1 MTYTFTS
8 ESVAIGHPDK
18 VADQISDHILDA
30 CLAQDP
36 LSRVAVETLITSD
49 LVVLAG
55 EVTTSAKVDYDEIA
69 RETIRNIG
77 YDSKEKGFDPDKAK
91 VLVKIHSQ
99 SPDIAQGIGDE
110 GAGDQGLMFGFATK
124 ETPCLMPMPI
134 DIAQSLMRGLV
145 PFRKEALFLRPD
157 GKSQVTVAYESGKPA
172 YVESVVLSVQ
182 HDEKISVEELRHLLT
197 PYIKSFIPF
206 EKEPRLIINP
216 TGRFVIGGPQGD
228 TGLTGRKI
236 IVDTYGA
243 FARHGGGAFSGKD
256 PTKVDRSAAYMARYL
271 AKQIVGSGR
280 ANTCEIQIA
289 YAIGLKEPVALRVNT
304 FGDADDRKLEEMIR
318 ANFDLSPR
326 GIIAYLD
333 LRRPIYQKT
342 AFGGHFG
349 RHDVPWEK
357 LDRTDLLT
365 KVML

>member
-18 VADQISDHILDA
+18 VADQISDHILDQ

-36 LSRVAVETLITSD
+36 LARVAVETLITSD

-55 EVTTSAKVDYDEIA
+55 EVTTTAKMDYEKAA
-69 RETIRNIG
+69 RDTIRNIG
-77 YDSKEKGFDPDKAK
+77 YDSKEKGFDPNTAK

-124 ETPCLMPMPI
+124 ETPCLMPMAI
-134 DIAQSLMRGLV
+134 DIAQSMMRGLI
-145 PFRKEALFLRPD
+145 PFRKEAFFLRPD
-157 GKSQVTVAYESGKPA
+157 GKSQVTVAYENGKPSH
-172 YVESVVLSVQ
+172 VESVVLSVQ
-182 HDEKISVEELRHLLT
+182 HDEKISLEELRHLLT

-206 EKEPRLIINP
+206 DKEPRLIINP

-243 FARHGGGAFSGKD
+243 YARHGGGAFSGKD
-256 PTKVDRSAAYMARYL
+256 PTKVDRSAAYFARYL
-271 AKQIVGSGR
+271 AKQIVG
-280 ANTCEIQIA
+280 ANKAYACEIQIA
-289 YAIGLKEPVALRVNT
+289 YAIGLKDPVALRVNT
-304 FGDADDRKLEEMIR
+304 FGEADDRKLEEIIGK
-318 ANFDLSPR
+318 NFDLSPR

-349 RHDVPWEK
+349 RSDVPWEK
-357 LDRTDLLT
+357 LDRMELF
-365 KVML
+365 K